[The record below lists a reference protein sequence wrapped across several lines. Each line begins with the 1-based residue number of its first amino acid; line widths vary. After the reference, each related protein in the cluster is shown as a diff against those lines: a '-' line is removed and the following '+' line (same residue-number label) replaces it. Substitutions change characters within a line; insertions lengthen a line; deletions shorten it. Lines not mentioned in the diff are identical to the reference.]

1 MSTVITPPPQTL
13 VPVLGSDATFPVGR
27 IFCVGRNYAAH
38 AREMGHDPDREPPF
52 FFAKWADAVVPTG
65 STIAYPAATQDL
77 HHEIELVVAIG
88 AGGTDIAAERALGHV
103 WGYGVG
109 LDMTRRDI
117 QAEAKKLA
125 RPWTMAKSFD
135 QSAPLSPLRP
145 AAEIGHPSAGAIWAP
160 CQDAGLAAQ
169 HDQRSG
175 LGGDIEPEREPEQ
188 SRTGSAS
195 GSGAISPP
203 SPGPWPRWGGQA
215 RAVARSEE
223 GAYSDVRNRRATQST
238 ARDRPPPFKD
248 GTSIS
253 AYQRAASPGASPL
266 ATGEALAVRR

>member
-13 VPVLGSDATFPVGR
+13 VPVLGSDAAFPVGR

-38 AREMGHDPDREPPF
+38 AREMGHDPDRDPPF

-65 STIAYPAATQDL
+65 STIAYPAATRDL

-88 AGGTDIAAERALGHV
+88 AGGTDIAADRALGHV

-145 AAEIGHPSAGAIWAP
+145 AAEIGHPS
-160 CQDAGLAAQ
+160 
-169 HDQRSG
+169 
-175 LGGDIEPEREPEQ
+175 
-188 SRTGSAS
+188 
-195 GSGAISPP
+195 
-203 SPGPWPRWGGQA
+203 
-215 RAVARSEE
+215 E
-223 GAYSDVRNRRATQST
+223 GAVWLKINGETRQSGDLADQIWPVPEIIAHLSRLVALRPGDLIMTGTPDGVGPVRPG
-238 ARDRPPPFKD
+238 DRLEGHVD
-248 GTSIS
+248 GV
-253 AYQRAASPGASPL
+253 GD
-266 ATGEALAVRR
+266 LAVTYR